1 MKLMCKGTMA
11 SGRPLLN
18 TMYTVRLLRNDKIH
32 LIIFTAF
39 AAFLDI
45 SALMIVI
52 KLISMEAE

>member
-1 MKLMCKGTMA
+1 MCKGTMA